1 MRARILAALA
11 CWAVATPA
19 TASMYPDTWE
29 KELFFGVYEPDPKLF
44 DPVGTVGMRVHYVAT
59 SQLSVGGELGFINRT
74 KIEFDVADTDST
86 ALLEYDAVFLDAS
99 LRWSP
104 VRVQRWVFSAFA
116 GPGWSFVSA
125 RVRTSVGDRPGE
137 VVSGLESDS
146 FNVIGGASVKWY
158 FGQGFFVRLA
168 GRYRWF
174 EARDGEDLDRE
185 LTLALGL

>member
-1 MRARILAALA
+1 MRALILAALGGL
-11 CWAVATPA
+11 AVASPA
-19 TASMYPDTWE
+19 AASMYADTWE

-59 SQLSVGGELGFINRT
+59 SKLSVGGELGFINRT
-74 KIEFDVADTDST
+74 DLEFDFADGDST
-86 ALLEYDAVFLDAS
+86 AVLEYDAIFLDAS

-104 VRVQRWVFSAFA
+104 FRLKRWAFSAFA
-116 GPGWSFVSA
+116 GPGWSFVSG
-125 RVRTSVGDRPGE
+125 RVRTDVGDRPE
-137 VVSGLESDS
+137 EIVSGLESDS
-146 FNVIGGASVKWY
+146 FNVFGGASVKWY